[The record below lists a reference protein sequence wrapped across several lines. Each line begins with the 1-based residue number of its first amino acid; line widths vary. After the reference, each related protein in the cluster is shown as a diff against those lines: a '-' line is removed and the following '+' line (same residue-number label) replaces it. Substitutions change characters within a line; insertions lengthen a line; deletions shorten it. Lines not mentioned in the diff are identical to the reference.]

1 MTGATTLEPMS
12 PGLLKVAERARNDPH
27 GKILALARYV
37 DVPALHRAYGRLRK
51 DAAVGVDGVT
61 VEQYGQYLDENLR
74 ELHARMKAMKYRHQP
89 IRRVHIPK
97 ENGKTR
103 PLGISS
109 VEDKIVQGA
118 LREVLEAVY
127 EQDFLS
133 CSHGFR
139 PRRSAHDAIRA
150 VNDEVWKG
158 KVRHVI
164 EADIVSFFDNIDRK
178 KLMEML
184 RDRIADESLMR
195 LVGKCLH
202 VGVLDGEEYTEP
214 DTGTAQGSIL
224 SPILGNIYL
233 HNVIDVWFEREI
245 KPLLRGHGVLV
256 RYADDFVILFEHD
269 DDAKRVYEVLPKR
282 MGKFGLSLHPEKT
295 RCLRFEPPGEDEGG
309 GPTFDFLG
317 FTLHWQR
324 TKSGSWR
331 MAFETKRARIRR
343 TITAVAEWCRR
354 RRHDPV
360 KEQHATLSRKL
371 RGHYAYFGVNGNSHA
386 LERVATAVQR
396 LWMKWLR
403 RRSQR
408 PMDWEKAVALAA
420 SLPKPRIV
428 VQIWN

>member
-1 MTGATTLEPMS
+1 MTGAMTLGEMS
-12 PGLLKVAERARNDPH
+12 PGLLKVAERARIDPH
-27 GKILALARYV
+27 GKILALAHHI
-37 DVPALHRAYGRLRK
+37 DEPALRRAFGRLRK
-51 DAAVGVDGVT
+51 DAAAGVDGVT
-61 VEQYGQYLDENLR
+61 VEQYGQHLEENLR
-74 ELHARMKAMKYRHQP
+74 TLHERMKAMKYRHQP

-139 PRRSAHDAIRA
+139 PGRNAHDAIRV

-158 KVRHVI
+158 RVHHVL

-184 RDRIADESLMR
+184 RARIADENMMR

-202 VGVLDGEEYTEP
+202 VGVLDGEEYSEP
-214 DTGTAQGSIL
+214 ETGTAQGSIL
-224 SPILGNIYL
+224 SPLLGNIYL

-245 KPLLRGHGVLV
+245 KPRLRGHSALV
-256 RYADDFVILFEHD
+256 RYADDFVMLFEHD
-269 DDAKRVYEVLPKR
+269 DDAKRVYEVLEKR
-282 MGKFGLSLHPEKT
+282 MEKFGLTLHPEKT
-295 RCLRFEPPGEDEGG
+295 RLFRFEPPGKDDGG

-324 TKSGSWR
+324 TRRGGWR
-331 MAFETKRARIRR
+331 MAFKTKRARIRR
-343 TITAVAEWCRR
+343 AIASAAEWCRR
-354 RRHDPV
+354 HRHDPV
-360 KEQHATLSRKL
+360 KLQHEKLSRKL
-371 RGHYAYFGVNGNSHA
+371 QGHYNYFGVNGNSHA
-386 LERVATAVQR
+386 LERVAYAARR
-396 LWMKWLR
+396 LWVKWLR

-408 PMDWEKAVALAA
+408 PVAWEKAFALAR
-420 SLPKPRIV
+420 SLPMPRIT
-428 VQIWN
+428 VQIWS